1 MKKIVLFNIF
11 DLVGDTY
18 LNSKPVMCESE
29 LAACMAFY
37 NSFIKEKD
45 PLKNP
50 YGSKAVRL
58 AILGYLNCNE
68 DVEPS
73 SFEKAELI
81 YDDKQVVAQINKIM
95 AERGVDDFII
105 DTEKENEE

>member
-1 MKKIVLFNIF
+1 MKEIVLFNVF

-29 LAACMAFY
+29 LSACMAFY
-37 NSFIKEKD
+37 NSFVKEKD

-50 YGSKAVRL
+50 YGSKSVRL
-58 AILGYLNCNE
+58 AIQGYLSCNA
-68 DVEPS
+68 DMEPYK
-73 SFEKAELI
+73 FEKAEII
-81 YDDKQVVAQINKIM
+81 YDAKQVVTQINKIM